1 MPFKHGSRPIN
12 PEGCRL
18 SAKSV
23 ISQKALFMLHAT
35 ANAQSNASIQA
46 EPQVQAQPQQAGIA
60 SIPYFGG
67 AAKYVTPNQ
76 LTQWRVQT
84 FHSKER
90 DTLAWI
96 ETFAADDVLVDIGA
110 NVGMYSIWAAA
121 TRGVR
126 VISFEPESQNYALLN
141 QNIFINGLSDQISAY
156 CMAIAENSGFDKFYL
171 GRFEA
176 GGSCHT
182 FGEALDPNLAPIKAQ
197 FSQGC
202 FAAPLDELIEAG
214 VAPAPTHIKVDVD
227 GLEHAVV
234 AGMAGTLHNPALK
247 SVLVEINANLAEH
260 QAILAHMAEIGFH
273 VDDRQRA
280 ASLQTEGFFKG
291 AGNVIFWRDVAD
303 AERLGAILAGE
314 TPAAPPQIQ
323 SQGPKLAGL
332 SVSEAFEA
340 VQANI
345 ADATVSLDPTPHWYV
360 DQVFPQDFYNE
371 LMVRMPEPSA
381 FTSITEMGWVTD
393 GGGSEAQRGVLELSA
408 QALQRLDPEL
418 AGFWQEIG
426 KQFRTENFA
435 LTMLR
440 KFLPHIAERYGD
452 DVGTMRFSATPML
465 LSDNGNYALGP
476 HTDRMERVL
485 AALFYLPAAASSP
498 ELGTS
503 LYLPKD
509 PTFTCPGGPHHSFDK
524 FQRVATM
531 PYAPNSAFCFFKT
544 DTSFHGVEPVPGEGQ
559 QRRLFSYILETA

>member
-1 MPFKHGSRPIN
+1 
-12 PEGCRL
+12 
-18 SAKSV
+18 
-23 ISQKALFMLHAT
+23 MLHAT
-35 ANAQSNASIQA
+35 ANAQSAAPAQA
-46 EPQVQAQPQQAGIA
+46 ESQAQPQQAGIA

-96 ETFAADDVLVDIGA
+96 ETFASDDVLVDIGA

-141 QNIFINGLSDQISAY
+141 QNIFINGLSGQISAY
-156 CMAIAENSGFDKFYL
+156 CMAIAEKSGFDKFYL

-202 FAAPLDELIEAG
+202 FAAPLDELVEAG
-214 VAPAPTHIKVDVD
+214 VTPPPTHIKVDVD

-234 AGMAGTLHNPALK
+234 AGMAGTLHHPALK
-247 SVLVEINANLAEH
+247 SVLVEINGNLAEH
-260 QAILAHMAEIGFH
+260 QAIMAHMAEIGFH

-291 AGNVIFWRDVAD
+291 AGNVIFWREAAD

-314 TPAAPPQIQ
+314 TPAVPQQIRP
-323 SQGPKLAGL
+323 QGPKVAGL
-332 SVSEAFEA
+332 SVADAFEA
-340 VQANI
+340 VKANI
-345 ADATVSLDPTPHWYV
+345 AKAPISLDPTPHWYT
-360 DQVFPQDFYNE
+360 DEVFPQDFYNE
-371 LMVRMPEPSA
+371 LMGRMPEPSA
-381 FTSITEMGWVTD
+381 FTSITELGWVTGD
-393 GGGSEAQRGVLELSA
+393 GGAEAERGVLELTA
-408 QALQRLDPEL
+408 ETLGKLDPEL
-418 AGFWQEIG
+418 AGFWHEIG
-426 KQFRTENFA
+426 KQFRTEEFA

-440 KFLPHIAERYGD
+440 KFLPQIAERYGD

-465 LSDNGNYALGP
+465 LSDNGKYALGP
-476 HTDRMERVL
+476 HTDRMQRVM
-485 AALFYLPAAASSP
+485 AALFYLPATASSP

-509 PTFTCPGGPHHSFDK
+509 PNFTCPGGPHHGFEN

-544 DTSFHGVEPVPGEGQ
+544 DTSFHGVEPVQGNGQ
-559 QRRLFSYILETA
+559 QRRLFSYILETAE